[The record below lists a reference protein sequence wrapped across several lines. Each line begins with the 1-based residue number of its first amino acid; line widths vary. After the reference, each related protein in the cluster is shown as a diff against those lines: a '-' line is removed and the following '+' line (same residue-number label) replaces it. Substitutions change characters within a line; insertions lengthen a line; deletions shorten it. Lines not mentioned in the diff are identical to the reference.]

1 MKHAFAI
8 DPPGP
13 AQPDE
18 AQARIIERVCRE
30 IVRRRLTTP
39 AMMALEMGRPLNH
52 LSAQVLTFFKPFV
65 SMAGDAAAYDEFTAF
80 LEQRGSIDYLS
91 ARLEALEA
99 TSREPA
105 SGSRDSQGRER
116 RAAMGPPTFDKAQ
129 VVPSESRGTQASD
142 QEGVLGPRDKE

>member
-1 MKHAFAI
+1 LKHAFAV

-30 IVRRRLTTP
+30 IVRRRLTAP

-65 SMAGDAAAYDEFTAF
+65 SMVGDAASYDEFTAF
-80 LEQRGSIDYLS
+80 LEQRGSIDYIS
-91 ARLEALEA
+91 ARLDALEA
-99 TSREPA
+99 GGVEP
-105 SGSRDSQGRER
+105 GR
-116 RAAMGPPTFDKAQ
+116 
-129 VVPSESRGTQASD
+129 PSATTHD
-142 QEGVLGPRDKE
+142 

>member
-18 AQARIIERVCRE
+18 AQARIVERVCRE

-52 LSAQVLTFFKPFV
+52 LSAQALTFFKPFV
-65 SMAGDAAAYDEFTAF
+65 SMVGDAASYDQFTAF
-80 LEQRGSIDYLS
+80 LDERGSIDYIS

-99 TSREPA
+99 TSGEPPA
-105 SGSRDSQGRER
+105 RSRDT
-116 RAAMGPPTFDKAQ
+116 A
-129 VVPSESRGTQASD
+129 
-142 QEGVLGPRDKE
+142 